1 MSTGRKP
8 RAVKPKTE
16 KKKDLPAAA
25 APVAAVAAAP
35 AAAAVAPVAGAPAA
49 VAAAVPAGAPAEA
62 VVAAAPAVPAE
73 PQIIFTSTSR
83 VRCNLDKACINQ
95 SIEGPSQDLKAKI
108 EAYETAK
115 ASLAAGKLT
124 ATREVDKVT
133 DGVTTKVQEQYERA
147 LTPEEITAFKATVTQ
162 YDGHIGAMKQDA
174 HAYSSARTRFSH
186 NAPDAVAITCD
197 EVGREVIAHAMEF
210 GVNSTPSRKNIDLC
224 HMYSEG
230 LEKIPLYKLLESL
243 PTFRET
249 RERIFTERKDAA
261 EKKDRDLLAK
271 QHEKDFKKKY
281 NVHATKKKAVEVPP
295 AEAAAIA
302 AAGLAAVAAA
312 IAAPPAAAEPK
323 EPIDRKTS
331 FNCYVKEICRDVAA
345 SKYPEPI
352 SAENPTGKSKLRVS
366 TELRDHVAKLLKEL
380 VARLAYL
387 LNETVQQMEN
397 KTVQVS
403 TVLFVLKMILV
414 DGHAPVETISLVNV
428 DVPNPDKLKAEEDK
442 KKAEKA
448 AGRAYKIQKSTIP
461 TVIGR
466 SVERKVVYPTSGY
479 HALEA
484 LISKKLKE
492 VEEADAKKKKEKA
505 TTATADA
512 AAAPAAVAAPA
523 K

>member
-8 RAVKPKTE
+8 RAVKPKTVTT
-16 KKKDLPAAA
+16 KKDLPVAAA
-25 APVAAVAAAP
+25 APVNTPVAQVAAVQAP
-35 AAAAVAPVAGAPAA
+35 AS
-49 VAAAVPAGAPAEA
+49 EA
-62 VVAAAPAVPAE
+62 VVAVVEPVVPAE

-95 SIEGPSQDLKAKI
+95 SIEGPSQDLKTKI

-115 ASLAAGKLT
+115 AALASGKLT
-124 ATREVDKVT
+124 CSREVDKVV

-162 YDGHIGAMKQDA
+162 YDGNIGAMKQDA

-210 GVNSTPSRKNIDLC
+210 GVNSIPSRKNIELC

-249 RERIFTERKDAA
+249 RDRIFTDRKDAA

-281 NVHATKKKAVEVPP
+281 NVHSTKKKAVEVTP
-295 AEAAAIA
+295 AEAAVIA
-302 AAGLAAVAAA
+302 AAGMAAIAEA

-345 SKYPEPI
+345 SKYPEPVT
-352 SAENPTGKSKLRVS
+352 AENPTGKSKLRVS

-414 DGHAPVETISLVNV
+414 DGHIPVETISLVNV
-428 DVPNPDKLKAEEDK
+428 DVPNPDKLKAEEEK

-466 SVERKVVYPTSGY
+466 SVERKVTYPTSGY

-492 VEEADAKKKKEKA
+492 VEEADACKKKEKVA
-505 TTATADA
+505 G
-512 AAAPAAVAAPA
+512 AAVSN
-523 K
+523 